1 MIRLVNTLG
10 ANIIL
15 VEDVDTSLSSA
26 AVARGVK
33 GWSEVVAGQVTKGR
47 LHIGL
52 VQSQWVEALIDVGT
66 TRDCGIDGH

>member
-52 VQSQWVEALIDVGT
+52 VQA
-66 TRDCGIDGH
+66 

>member
-15 VEDVDTSLSSA
+15 VEDVDTSLSSG

-52 VQSQWVEALIDVGT
+52 VQA
-66 TRDCGIDGH
+66 